1 MFAKSGIWVKGHPCY
16 PLAPSH
22 QMAPLT
28 FPGCHAAANGWPTS
42 TAPGC
47 SGSFVLGSLN
57 KDSSPFLAL
66 GDSTTC
72 KQEEKP
78 NYSAWHFRGKV
89 ILRPYQGY
97 MTKICLKY
105 VNIVVHYLQLE

>member
-1 MFAKSGIWVKGHPCY
+1 MFAKSGIWVKGHLCY

-47 SGSFVLGSLN
+47 SGSFVLRSLN

-66 GDSTTC
+66 GGSTKC

-78 NYSAWHFRGKV
+78 NYSACRFG
-89 ILRPYQGY
+89 GY
-97 MTKICLKY
+97 FKTLSGLYEKNLSQECEYCSALFA
-105 VNIVVHYLQLE
+105 VRIV

>member
-1 MFAKSGIWVKGHPCY
+1 MEMFAKRGIWVKGHPCY

-47 SGSFVLGSLN
+47 SPL
-57 KDSSPFLAL
+57 
-66 GDSTTC
+66 C
-72 KQEEKP
+72 
-78 NYSAWHFRGKV
+78 SAV
-89 ILRPYQGY
+89 
-97 MTKICLKY
+97 
-105 VNIVVHYLQLE
+105 